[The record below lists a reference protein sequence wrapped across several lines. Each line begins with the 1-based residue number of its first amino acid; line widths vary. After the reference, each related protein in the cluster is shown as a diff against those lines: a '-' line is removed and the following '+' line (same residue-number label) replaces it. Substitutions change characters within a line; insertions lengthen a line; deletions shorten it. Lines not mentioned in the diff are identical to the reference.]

1 MIAVKSA
8 HLLLIWHLGDISM
21 LKHEN
26 SALEL
31 KPFCFFLF
39 FTPSSKIY
47 DVAVENLFILET
59 KSGLQHV

>member
-1 MIAVKSA
+1 
-8 HLLLIWHLGDISM
+8 M